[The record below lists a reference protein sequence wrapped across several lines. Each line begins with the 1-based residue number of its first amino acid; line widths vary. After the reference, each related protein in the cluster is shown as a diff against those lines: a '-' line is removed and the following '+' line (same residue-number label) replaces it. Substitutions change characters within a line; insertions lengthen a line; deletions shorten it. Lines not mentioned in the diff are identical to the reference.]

1 MSPLP
6 EVGQNDFGAG
16 SQLEVAP
23 HLIDPRGFAKC
34 ENGLLNDDGSIY
46 KRGGS
51 VKFGEAAFG
60 THGKFTWEGQ
70 MSIGRR
76 TVIANNADFGVTAT
90 DVKGTAI
97 VNLGGAGFP
106 ALPGGAVF
114 FQHMLFIDGGTIYG
128 GSRKAADYS
137 TGTIAVTKGS
147 ATVKGTA
154 TVWAA
159 NVDPGMLFKIGS
171 GQRLYVVKEV
181 LGNTELVLMEAY
193 EGTTE
198 SGHAYTLRRL
208 EEAST
213 PYLRREHYAVAG
225 ERLICMEGRR
235 IDFSEPNKPHLYKA
249 TIFPQETVVENF
261 HELQEGVT
269 ILAGRSIGIDKLLVL
284 HTGGI
289 TSFSTMAKSIV
300 DGNGNSQHRIDIYS
314 RDVVLWGTGAGIASS
329 RTTFVIPAID
339 NVYLIDGTSA
349 PEPLAD
355 SIMPRYR
362 ELIGQGCAP
371 GGSWVTREHL
381 FLPILSAT
389 GVPVDLLVC
398 RLDKP
403 FNYRNKRLY
412 PWSFLAGNGALIG
425 GATVRHPKEGGEL
438 PRVLG
443 MASDGNLVELLGYF
457 SPEEANAK
465 DHDATVP
472 IFQLLTRDYGAGDGG
487 IHRWRKLQ
495 LFYELWPE
503 PQVDEPVEGYLTPE
517 EPPFEGE
524 EDPEVPP
531 VVEGEGP
538 VFSTIFITAEIGTG
552 ILNPGE
558 PLWDEVNWDEFTW
571 ADADGG
577 EFVLLEGGAPPNAGR
592 AGQLAQN
599 EYVWMSTPRARYVRY
614 RFTSTDPVAKLV
626 LRGLVA
632 FPARIGSPRHARV
645 S

>member
-23 HLIDPRGFAKC
+23 HLIDPRGFARC
-34 ENGLLNDDGSIY
+34 ENGMLDDDGSIY

-60 THGKFTWEGQ
+60 THGKFAWEGQ

-106 ALPGGAVF
+106 VLPGSAVF

-137 TGTIAVTKGS
+137 TGTVTVTKGS
-147 ATVKGTA
+147 ATVVGAGTA
-154 TVWAA
+154 WVA
-159 NVDPGMLFKIGS
+159 NVDPGMLFKIGA
-171 GQRLYVVKEV
+171 GQRIYVVKEV

-193 EGTTE
+193 EGATE
-198 SGHAYTLRRL
+198 GGHAYTLRRL
-208 EEAST
+208 EEAGT
-213 PYLRREHYAVAG
+213 PYLRRERYAVAG

-235 IDFSEPNKPHLYKA
+235 LDFSEPNKPHLYKA

-261 HELQEGVT
+261 HELQEGVR
-269 ILAGRSIGIDKLLVL
+269 ILAGRSIGVDKLLVF

-289 TSFSTMAKSIV
+289 TSFSSMAKSIV

-314 RDVVLWGTGAGIASS
+314 RDVVLWGTGTGIASS
-329 RTTFVIPAID
+329 RTTFIIPAID
-339 NVYLIDGTSA
+339 NAYLIDGVSA
-349 PEPLAD
+349 PVPLAD
-355 SIMPRYR
+355 SIIPRYR
-362 ELIGQGCAP
+362 DLLGQGCVP

-381 FLPILSAT
+381 FLPILSST

-403 FNYRNKRLY
+403 FSYRNKRLY
-412 PWSFLAGNGALIG
+412 PWSFLAGAGALIG
-425 GATVRHPKEGGEL
+425 GAAVRHPKEGGEL

-443 MASDGNLVELLGYF
+443 MASDGQLVELLGYF
-457 SPEEANAK
+457 NPEEANSA

-472 IFQLLTRDYGAGDGG
+472 VFSLLTRDFGAGDGG

-495 LFYELWPE
+495 LFYELAPVA
-503 PQVDEPVEGYLTPE
+503 QVDEFLTFE
-517 EPPFEGE
+517 ELPFEGE
-524 EDPEVPP
+524 EDPEAGPK
-531 VVEGEGP
+531 GEGP

-552 ILNPGE
+552 ILNPDE
-558 PLWDEVNWDEFTW
+558 PLWDVAKWDEFLW
-571 ADADGG
+571 ADPDEG
-577 EFVLLEGGAPPNAGR
+577 EFDLLEGGAPPNAGR

-599 EYVWMSTPRARYVRY
+599 EYVWFSRPRARYVRY

-626 LRGLVA
+626 LRGLIA